1 MLVLSYSAPLSGRVG
16 ADASPAPSAVGSP
29 APAAPDPKPV
39 ATAVAA
45 SATASTTGPVSII
58 GATNNAPSQ
67 ATALLAAGDGKDVW
81 IAHGF
86 RNDNGVAGFQLLWKP
101 ANGAAWQ
108 LAQREVA
115 GGAMGGGSIQDFWSD
130 QGLPRSLVLMGPAGD
145 KGDNSSPVVIGE
157 GGYVERY
164 FADHN
169 TPLSDLPRGA
179 LLRAAIGGPGEM
191 FAVMQADLSPDA
203 PRPGEALHGM
213 SATTAPAS
221 TPASQPATA
230 ASLPGLNRFVAKAPS
245 TLSVYW
251 FPPPAASAPPST
263 TAPAARSADL
273 LSPRPG
279 DWTVL
284 DPLAS
289 GETDGQSAPG
299 SASQIALAVRDDRL
313 LAIWADPKSPN
324 ELRVRTLDFKRR
336 DAHWSDAMV
345 TALRPGEG
353 VPAVSR
359 LMTIKIGETLYV
371 FWTVPTGVSVALHG
385 GWLETDPQAPE
396 AERYRLT
403 PEHLLRPMS
412 LESAGQGVSPAT
424 DVAAA
429 ASANSILV
437 VAQQADKSLA
447 WLLFDNR
454 GNLLSGP
461 TPAEVHATRPEGQI
475 GQNAVVVVMCLMVG
489 LAFMQWRRKV
499 EPLALP
505 AGTAIA
511 PLALRLGALAID
523 LAVSYILVLVI
534 FSAWEN
540 GGYIGLAESWFAGM
554 SRPEDLFTAP
564 QFPTFAGIYLL
575 QVTLGE
581 MFFRRSVGKAL
592 TGLQVLMLDG
602 KSPTVAAILVRN
614 LLRLP
619 ECIMAIGLLFALLS
633 DRKQRLG
640 DSLARTVV
648 VSQPGPETPKD
659 PDQ

>member
-1 MLVLSYSAPLSGRVG
+1 MLPRTLLV
-16 ADASPAPSAVGSP
+16 AV
-29 APAAPDPKPV
+29 AL
-39 ATAVAA
+39 AVAA
-45 SATASTTGPVSII
+45 CGPDGPVPPDAGPQSQGCTAGFVGDKAKALEIVI
-58 GATNNAPSQ
+58 TTLDASGHVSDVTDGGSVPLVTPPQGGQVIFAGARATNLEACE
-67 ATALLAAGDGKDVW
+67 AT
-81 IAHGF
+81 IQ
-86 RNDNGVAGFQLLWKP
+86 GV
-101 ANGAAWQ
+101 
-108 LAQREVA
+108 
-115 GGAMGGGSIQDFWSD
+115 
-130 QGLPRSLVLMGPAGD
+130 
-145 KGDNSSPVVIGE
+145 
-157 GGYVERY
+157 
-164 FADHN
+164 
-169 TPLSDLPRGA
+169 
-179 LLRAAIGGPGEM
+179 LRDE
-191 FAVMQADLSPDA
+191 
-203 PRPGEALHGM
+203 
-213 SATTAPAS
+213 
-221 TPASQPATA
+221 
-230 ASLPGLNRFVAKAPS
+230 
-245 TLSVYW
+245 
-251 FPPPAASAPPST
+251 
-263 TAPAARSADL
+263 
-273 LSPRPG
+273 
-279 DWTVL
+279 
-284 DPLAS
+284 
-289 GETDGQSAPG
+289 QSKH
-299 SASQIALAVRDDRL
+299 V
-313 LAIWADPKSPN
+313 
-324 ELRVRTLDFKRR
+324 TLD
-336 DAHWSDAMV
+336 
-345 TALRPGEG
+345 
-353 VPAVSR
+353 SR
-359 LMTIKIGETLYV
+359 TINLL
-371 FWTVPTGVSVALHG
+371 PTQG